1 MGSVVVVGAV
11 VVVVVVV
18 VVVAGSD
25 VSRMMDPSASAGQHI
40 RGMVI
45 PWSLTSIP
53 HR

>member
-40 RGMVI
+40 LGMVR

-53 HR
+53 QR